1 MQVCVKVGVEVGV
14 EVKTRMGGGQKQTPT
29 QTKGARA

>member
-1 MQVCVKVGVEVGV
+1 VKVGVEV
-14 EVKTRMGGGQKQTPT
+14 EVKTRMGRGGQKQTPT